1 MKIIS
6 PINNVYANSYDAF
19 INQSTDHG
27 FDAQLLEIK
36 THTLYNQSYVVFQ
49 ESHSEPQVYSMT
61 IYINIFLCFKNFA
74 VYIIK
79 VREFS
84 LYSYTC
90 N

>member
-1 MKIIS
+1 MGLMPK
-6 PINNVYANSYDAF
+6 
-19 INQSTDHG
+19 
-27 FDAQLLEIK
+27 LLEIK

-49 ESHSEPQVYSMT
+49 ESHSESQVYVHEN
-61 IYINIFLCFKNFA
+61 IYKYINIFLCFKNFA
-74 VYIIK
+74 VYIIE